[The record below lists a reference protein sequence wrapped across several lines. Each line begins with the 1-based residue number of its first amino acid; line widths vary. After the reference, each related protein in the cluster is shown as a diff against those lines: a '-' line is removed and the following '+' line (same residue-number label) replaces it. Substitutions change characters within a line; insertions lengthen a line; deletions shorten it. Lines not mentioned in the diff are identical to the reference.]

1 MSTINWNFLKKLIIK
16 LVVLILILNIN
27 GCETKP
33 STSGATSLRQVALQ
47 RIADTSRV
55 GNLSRHHVGD
65 IFDVFGKSKCISTD
79 EV

>member
-16 LVVLILILNIN
+16 LVVWILILNV
-27 GCETKP
+27 CETKP
-33 STSGATSLRQVALQ
+33 SSGATSLRQVALQ

-65 IFDVFGKSKCISTD
+65 IFDVFGKSFFLSKYTY

>member
-16 LVVLILILNIN
+16 LVVWNLILNV
-27 GCETKP
+27 CETKP

-65 IFDVFGKSKCISTD
+65 IFDVFGKSF
-79 EV
+79 